1 MEYIQLLIE
10 SEKKQAMEGW
20 SDHVNYLEEAK
31 QEAELISI
39 MKDVN
44 NIDHRIADEKTKKKK
59 PGWEGRVE
67 KLDQV
72 KRTRMRWTT
81 LRKNLKSQNQQSRQ

>member
-1 MEYIQLLIE
+1 
-10 SEKKQAMEGW
+10 MEGW
-20 SDHVNYLEEAK
+20 SDCVKYLEEAK
-31 QEAELISI
+31 QQAELISI

-44 NIDHRIADEKTKKKK
+44 DIDHQIAEEETKIK

-72 KRTRMRWTT
+72 K
-81 LRKNLKSQNQQSRQ
+81 